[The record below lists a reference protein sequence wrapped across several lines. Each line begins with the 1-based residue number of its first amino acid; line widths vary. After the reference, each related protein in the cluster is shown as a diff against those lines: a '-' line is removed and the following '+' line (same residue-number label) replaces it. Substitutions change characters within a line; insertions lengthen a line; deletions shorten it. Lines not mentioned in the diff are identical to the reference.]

1 MSRPLIGTAAA
12 RAEPPATAMVLA
24 LAAVVILHPA
34 RARGELLYFTVDP
47 SASEISATV
56 REAMSSLR
64 GNVTGK
70 FRVVSGEVSS
80 DAASPARTTS
90 VKLVIDAASYWSG
103 WSMRDRSVTGSVLQA
118 ETYPQIVFK
127 GGDVDNI
134 VQTGDASGTATI
146 RGTLNL
152 HGVART
158 IIVPV
163 AVRVTGGTRLE
174 TDGEVSVDYPDWGI
188 EVPTTLFG
196 LMRAGDQATIRFH
209 IVANIGSS

>member
-1 MSRPLIGTAAA
+1 MSRPRTGATTP

-34 RARGELLYFTVDP
+34 CARGELLHFKVDP
-47 SASEISATV
+47 SASEISAMV
-56 REAMSSLR
+56 LEPMSSLR

-70 FRVVSGEVSS
+70 FRVVSGELSS

-90 VKLVIDAASYWSG
+90 VKLVIDPASYWSG
-103 WSMRDRSVTGSVLQA
+103 WSMRDRTVTGSILQA

-134 VQTGDASGTATI
+134 VHTGDASGTATI
-146 RGTLNL
+146 RGTLTL
-152 HGVART
+152 HGVARA

-163 AVRVTGGTRLE
+163 AVRLTSGTRVE
-174 TDGEVSVDYPDWGI
+174 TDGEVSLGYPDWGI
-188 EVPTTLFG
+188 SVPTTLFG

-209 IVANIGSS
+209 IVAITGSS